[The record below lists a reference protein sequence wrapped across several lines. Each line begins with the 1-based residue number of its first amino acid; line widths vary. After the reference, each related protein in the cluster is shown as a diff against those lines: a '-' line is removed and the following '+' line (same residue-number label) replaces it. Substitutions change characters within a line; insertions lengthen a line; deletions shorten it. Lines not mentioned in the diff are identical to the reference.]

1 MKAYSIIKAVV
12 LLALASAC
20 SNNPPSMDASEAA
33 PPPETLVKLTAE
45 QFKTAGILTGQ
56 AQRIQLSENVRVS
69 GRLDVPPQNM
79 VTLSAML
86 GGFVKET
93 SMLQGTHVKKG
104 QVVAI
109 MEHPSY
115 IELQQQYLEA
125 TGKVVYAEKELSR
138 QQVLSKDSVNAAK
151 SLQLATAEYEM
162 ARATHE
168 ALRAKL
174 EMVNLNPE
182 TIRQKGIQKEI
193 RLYAP
198 IQGYVTQLY
207 VNVGAYVQPND
218 PLFKIVD
225 TDHLHAEVIVYEK
238 DVAKLTIGQK
248 IRLRL
253 NNEQTDRMG
262 TIYLIGKEI
271 DEDRTIRIHCHLDK
285 EDNRL
290 LPGMFFTGEILTDS
304 KEVLALPEQ
313 SVIFFDGK
321 HYVFVVNSDD
331 TYEMI
336 EVVVGATDNGYIE
349 VTFNNEVDS
358 REFVLRGAY
367 DLLGYLKNTSDE

>member
-1 MKAYSIIKAVV
+1 MKAYSIIKAVAWLMLV
-12 LLALASAC
+12 SAC
-20 SNNPPSMDASEAA
+20 SNNPPSMDAKNTNS
-33 PPPETLVKLTAE
+33 PPETLVKLTAE
-45 QFKTAGILTGQ
+45 QFKTAGILIGK
-56 AQRIQLSENVRVS
+56 AEKIQLSENVKVS

-93 SMLQGTHVKKG
+93 SMLQGTRVKKG
-104 QVVAI
+104 QVVAV

-125 TGKVVYAEKELSR
+125 ASKVAYAEKELNR
-138 QQVLSKDSVNAAK
+138 QQVLSKDSVNAVK

-162 ARATHE
+162 AHTTHE

-182 TIRQKGIQKEI
+182 TLRQKGIQKEI
-193 RLYAP
+193 RLFAP
-198 IQGYVTQLY
+198 IQGYVTQVY

-225 TDHLHAEVIVYEK
+225 SDHLHAEAIVYEK
-238 DVAKLTIGQK
+238 DIAKLALGQK

-253 NNEQTDRMG
+253 NNEPTERTG

-271 DEDRTIRIHCHLDK
+271 DEDRTVRVHCHLDK

-290 LPGMFFTGEILTDS
+290 LPGMFFTAEILINS
-304 KEVLALPEQ
+304 REVMALPEEAI
-313 SVIFFDGK
+313 VHFDGK
-321 HYVFVVNSDD
+321 NYVFVVNPGN

-336 EVVVGATDNGYIE
+336 EVVVGSSGNGYTE
-349 VTFNNEVDS
+349 VILTHELDS
-358 REFVLRGAY
+358 REFVLKGAY
-367 DLLGYLKNTSDE
+367 DLLAFLKNTGDE

>member
-1 MKAYSIIKAVV
+1 MKAYSIIKAVAWLMLV
-12 LLALASAC
+12 SAC
-20 SNNPPSMDASEAA
+20 SNNPPSMDAKNTNS
-33 PPPETLVKLTAE
+33 PPETLVKLTAE
-45 QFKTAGILTGQ
+45 QFKTAGILIGK
-56 AQRIQLSENVRVS
+56 AEKIQLSENVKVS

-93 SMLQGTHVKKG
+93 LMLQGTRVKKG
-104 QVVAI
+104 QVVAV

-125 TGKVVYAEKELSR
+125 ASKVAYAEKELNR
-138 QQVLSKDSVNAAK
+138 QQVLSKDSVNAVK

-162 ARATHE
+162 AHTTHE

-182 TIRQKGIQKEI
+182 TLRQKGIQKEI
-193 RLYAP
+193 RLFAP
-198 IQGYVTQLY
+198 IQGYVTQVY

-225 TDHLHAEVIVYEK
+225 SDHLHAEAIVYEK
-238 DVAKLTIGQK
+238 DIAKLALGQK

-253 NNEQTDRMG
+253 NNEPTDRTG
-262 TIYLIGKEI
+262 SIYLIGKEI
-271 DEDRTIRIHCHLDK
+271 DEDRTVRVHCHLDK

-290 LPGMFFTGEILTDS
+290 LPGMFFTAEILINS
-304 KEVLALPEQ
+304 REVMALPEEAI
-313 SVIFFDGK
+313 VHFDGK
-321 HYVFVVNSDD
+321 NYVFVVNPGN

-336 EVVVGATDNGYIE
+336 EVVVGSSGNGYTE
-349 VTFNNEVDS
+349 VILTHELDS
-358 REFVLRGAY
+358 REFVLKGAY
-367 DLLGYLKNTSDE
+367 DLLAFLKNTGDE

>member
-1 MKAYSIIKAVV
+1 MKAYSIIKAVAWLMLV
-12 LLALASAC
+12 SAC
-20 SNNPPSMDASEAA
+20 SNNPPSMDAKNTNS
-33 PPPETLVKLTAE
+33 PPETLVKLTAE
-45 QFKTAGILTGQ
+45 QFKTAGILIGK
-56 AQRIQLSENVRVS
+56 AEKIQLSENVKVS

-93 SMLQGTHVKKG
+93 SMLQGTQVKKG
-104 QVVAI
+104 QVVAV

-125 TGKVVYAEKELSR
+125 ASKVAYTEKELNR
-138 QQVLSKDSVNAAK
+138 QQVLSKDSVNAVK

-162 ARATHE
+162 AHTTHE

-182 TIRQKGIQKEI
+182 TLRQKGIQKEI
-193 RLYAP
+193 RLFAP
-198 IQGYVTQLY
+198 IQGYVTQVY

-225 TDHLHAEVIVYEK
+225 SDHLHAEAIVYEK
-238 DVAKLTIGQK
+238 DIAKLALGQK

-253 NNEQTDRMG
+253 NNEPTDRTG
-262 TIYLIGKEI
+262 SIYLIGKEI
-271 DEDRTIRIHCHLDK
+271 DEDRTVRVHCHLDK

-290 LPGMFFTGEILTDS
+290 LPGMFFTAEILINS
-304 KEVLALPEQ
+304 REVMALPEEAI
-313 SVIFFDGK
+313 VHFDGK
-321 HYVFVVNSDD
+321 NYVFVVNPGN

-336 EVVVGATDNGYIE
+336 EVVVGSSGNGYTE
-349 VTFNNEVDS
+349 VILTHEFDS
-358 REFVLRGAY
+358 REFVLKGAY
-367 DLLGYLKNTSDE
+367 DLLAFLKNTGDE

>member
-1 MKAYSIIKAVV
+1 MKAYSIIKAVAWLMLV
-12 LLALASAC
+12 SAC
-20 SNNPPSMDASEAA
+20 SNNPPSMDAKNTNS
-33 PPPETLVKLTAE
+33 PPETLVKLTAE
-45 QFKTAGILTGQ
+45 QFKTAGILIGK
-56 AQRIQLSENVRVS
+56 AEKIQLSENVKVS

-93 SMLQGTHVKKG
+93 SMLQGTRVKKG
-104 QVVAI
+104 QVVAV

-125 TGKVVYAEKELSR
+125 ASKVAYAEKELNR
-138 QQVLSKDSVNAAK
+138 QQVLSKDSVNAVK

-162 ARATHE
+162 AHTTHE

-182 TIRQKGIQKEI
+182 TLRQKGIQKEI
-193 RLYAP
+193 RLFAP
-198 IQGYVTQLY
+198 IQGYVTQVY

-225 TDHLHAEVIVYEK
+225 SDHLHAEAIVYEK
-238 DVAKLTIGQK
+238 DIAKLALGQK

-253 NNEQTDRMG
+253 NNEPTDRTG

-271 DEDRTIRIHCHLDK
+271 DEDRTVRVHCHLDK

-290 LPGMFFTGEILTDS
+290 LPGMFFTAEILINS
-304 KEVLALPEQ
+304 REVMALPEEAI
-313 SVIFFDGK
+313 VHFDGK
-321 HYVFVVNSDD
+321 NYVFVVNPGN

-336 EVVVGATDNGYIE
+336 EVVVGSSGNGYTE
-349 VTFNNEVDS
+349 VILTHELDS
-358 REFVLRGAY
+358 REFVLKGAY
-367 DLLGYLKNTSDE
+367 DLLAFLKNTGDE

>member
-1 MKAYSIIKAVV
+1 MKAYSIIKAVAWLMLV
-12 LLALASAC
+12 SAC
-20 SNNPPSMDASEAA
+20 SNNPPSMDAKNTNS
-33 PPPETLVKLTAE
+33 PPETLVKLTAE
-45 QFKTAGILTGQ
+45 QFKTAGILIGK
-56 AQRIQLSENVRVS
+56 AEKIQLSENVKVS

-93 SMLQGTHVKKG
+93 SMLQGTRVKKG
-104 QVVAI
+104 QVVAV

-125 TGKVVYAEKELSR
+125 ASKVAYAEKELNR
-138 QQVLSKDSVNAAK
+138 QRVLSKDSVNAVK

-162 ARATHE
+162 AHTTHE

-182 TIRQKGIQKEI
+182 TLRQKGIQKEI
-193 RLYAP
+193 RLFAP
-198 IQGYVTQLY
+198 IQGYVTQVY

-225 TDHLHAEVIVYEK
+225 SDHLHAEAIVYEK
-238 DVAKLTIGQK
+238 DIAKLALGQK

-253 NNEQTDRMG
+253 NNEPTDRTG

-271 DEDRTIRIHCHLDK
+271 DEDRTVRVHCHLDK

-290 LPGMFFTGEILTDS
+290 LPGMFFTAEILINS
-304 KEVLALPEQ
+304 REVMALPEEA
-313 SVIFFDGK
+313 IAHFDGK
-321 HYVFVVNSDD
+321 NYVFVVNPGN

-336 EVVVGATDNGYIE
+336 EVVVGSSGNGYTE
-349 VTFNNEVDS
+349 VILTHELDS
-358 REFVLRGAY
+358 REFVLKGAY
-367 DLLGYLKNTSDE
+367 DLLAFLKNTGDE